1 MGNLFAAL
9 PQEIKLLLYR
19 EGMLET
25 GLPIPPG
32 GNHSGLDLF
41 QLEALQRST
50 LHVSTGAGSGQNAV
64 AFACATGWREND
76 RGTAVAY

>member
-9 PQEIKLLLYR
+9 PQEIKLRLYR
-19 EGMLET
+19 KGMLET

-32 GNHSGLDLF
+32 GAHSGLDLF
-41 QLEALQRST
+41 QLQALQRST
-50 LHVSTGAGSGQNAV
+50 LHVSTGAGSGQNSV
-64 AFACATGWREND
+64 SFACATGWREND

>member
-1 MGNLFAAL
+1 
-9 PQEIKLLLYR
+9 
-19 EGMLET
+19 MLET
-25 GLPIPPG
+25 GLRTIPPG
-32 GNHSGLDLF
+32 GAHGGLDLF

-64 AFACATGWREND
+64 GFACATGWREND